1 MIDGAGTPLL
11 PVLLDLSGRLVV
23 VVGGGVKAEA
33 LVLDLID
40 YGPDILVVSPRV
52 TPAIDALVAEG
63 LIEHEARGYVRG
75 DLAGAFIVLCALST
89 IEIARAVY
97 QEAEGM
103 GCLVMASGNPGLSN
117 FEAEEFGLPAQSP
130 PMSGMFA
137 DQE

>member
-40 YGPDILVVSPRV
+40 YGPDILVVSPHV
-52 TPAIDALVAEG
+52 TPALDALVAEG

-75 DLAGAFIVLCALST
+75 DLAGAFLVLCALST

-103 GCLVMASGNPGLSN
+103 GCLVMASCAPELSN
-117 FEAEEFGLPAQSP
+117 FVAEEFGLPAESLSVPGASP
-130 PMSGMFA
+130 DRG
-137 DQE
+137 

>member
-23 VVGGGVKAEA
+23 VVGGGVKAES

-52 TPAIDALVAEG
+52 TSALDALVAEG

-89 IEIARAVY
+89 VEIARAVY

-103 GCLVMASGNPGLSN
+103 GCLVMASGNPELSN
-117 FEAEEFGLPAQSP
+117 FDAEDFGLAAESLPEP
-130 PMSGMFA
+130 GVLPG
-137 DQE
+137 EE